1 MQVLEPSRDVQ
12 HDAQLLCDPDW
23 LHVDDQPR
31 ETDKCTYDAIERRRW
46 HVPDIIKEVTVGAQL
61 ADDHN
66 RRHARVFR
74 YADTKLSGHAIY
86 ERQL

>member
-1 MQVLEPSRDVQ
+1 MDN
-12 HDAQLLCDPDW
+12 
-23 LHVDDQPR
+23 QPQ
-31 ETDKCTYDAIERRRW
+31 EIDECTYDAIERRRG
-46 HVPDIIKEVTVGAQL
+46 HVPDIIKEVTVGTQL
-61 ADDHN
+61 ADDHD